1 MSTWS
6 QRVLA
11 ELGKQKRNTEGG
23 LSSHRWGLG
32 WGWSQ
37 AERYAVPG
45 LTLKGLMERWLFL
58 SVPILRDLRWTW
70 WKASSCVRYRVWTM
84 GNLV

>member
-45 LTLKGLMERWLFL
+45 LTLKGLMEMA
-58 SVPILRDLRWTW
+58 VPLCTHSARSEVDMVESLQLC
-70 WKASSCVRYRVWTM
+70 A
-84 GNLV
+84 L